1 MLTSYDE
8 CSHAAHARAFDAAVE
23 GAKTTPEEVAGER
36 GLVASVIQQALHD
49 VFSGQAF
56 PTARQASWRQSAAWQ
71 TRKRLAQEA
80 TEWLLAVHNSQAK
93 AAQFS
98 MAWCCQ
104 ILDLPLR
111 PIQYRLM
118 VTLGHVEDAKI
129 IPYRYAHA

>member
-1 MLTSYDE
+1 MLSGYDK
-8 CSHAAHARAFDAAVE
+8 CSHTVYARTRDVAAEVTKASS
-23 GAKTTPEEVAGER
+23 EETAGER

-49 VFSGQAF
+49 VFSGRAL
-56 PTARQASWRQSAAWQ
+56 PTARQASWQQSSAWQ
-71 TRKRLAQEA
+71 ARKRLAQEA
-80 TEWLLAVHNSQAK
+80 TEWLLAVHHSQAV

-104 ILDLPLR
+104 ILDLPLK